1 MRDTITLL
9 VVCSMFLTIFTF
21 IIPAEKCQAA
31 TLDVGS
37 GYYYENIQDA
47 IDAANNSD
55 TIRVHSGTY
64 EEFIEINKEITLQGD
79 GTSSVIINS
88 KSQSGPTLHTIT
100 IKSSNVTISGFTIK
114 NTYHASSKHSCI
126 LLSAS
131 SSGCTISNNIIKE
144 GGNGIYLITS
154 TDNTITDNTIEENED
169 NGISLGYFSNN
180 NQINNNIIQNSETT
194 GIKISRSAENNFY
207 DNSITSNK
215 DNTIGI
221 SIDTLSNNNLFY
233 RNILSENYGGNAF
246 DGGSNTWYNENQG
259 NYWSDYNDYDS
270 NGDGIGDSP
279 YTNGGVND
287 QKPLGYFKNQKPTA
301 YISSIS
307 PNPATAG
314 ENIQFSGYG
323 TDDGSILEWEWK
335 INSDIVSA
343 SEDFTHPG
351 LSAGTYNIYFRV
363 KDDDEEW
370 SSPPAQETL
379 VVNPSGSTTPNQKP
393 TAYIQSISPQTAEYG
408 EEITFTGY
416 GVDEDGTIQL
426 YNWSS
431 SIDGYLPNSATFT
444 TTSLSIGTH
453 NIAFKVRDNKYLW
466 SDTVYSTVTI
476 EQVQIDNE
484 DPVAV
489 ANGPYAA
496 YKNDEI
502 TFDASGSYDNDGTIS
517 KYRWDFGDES
527 TANAETTT
535 HTYTQEGE
543 YTVTLTITD
552 NYGAQDTVTTTAN
565 ILLTPG
571 EKPNND
577 TDKNETDVGDDSDE
591 KWVIPGFET
600 IILLFALTLI
610 ILIKKKQK

>member
-21 IIPAEKCQAA
+21 ILPAEKCQAA

-37 GYYYENIQDA
+37 GYDYENIQDA

-100 IKSSNVTISGFTIK
+100 IKSSNITISGFTIK

-131 SSGCTISNNIIKE
+131 SSRCTISNNIIKE

-154 TDNTITDNTIEENED
+154 TDNTITGNTIEENED

-246 DGGSNTWYNENQG
+246 DGGSNTWYNGNQG
-259 NYWSDYNDYDS
+259 NYWSDYDDYDS
-270 NGDGIGDSP
+270 NGDGIGDTP

-287 QKPLGYFKNQKPTA
+287 LRPLGYFKNQKPTA
-301 YISSIS
+301 HISSIS
-307 PNPATAG
+307 PNPATTG
-314 ENIQFSGYG
+314 EDIQFSGYG
-323 TDDGSILEWEWK
+323 TDDGNIIEWEWK
-335 INSDIVSA
+335 INSEVVSA
-343 SEDFTHPG
+343 SEDFTHTG
-351 LSAGTYNIYFRV
+351 LSAGTYSIYFRV
-363 KDDDEEW
+363 KDDDGDW
-370 SSPPAQETL
+370 STPPAQQTL
-379 VVNPSGSTTPNQKP
+379 TVNPSGGETPNQKP
-393 TAYIQSISPQTAEYG
+393 TAYIQNISPQTAEYG
-408 EEITFTGY
+408 EEITFIGY
-416 GVDEDGTIQL
+416 GVDEDGTIQS

-431 SIDGYLPNSATFT
+431 SIDGYLPSSSSFT
-444 TTSLSIGTH
+444 STSLSIGTH
-453 NIAFKVRDNKYLW
+453 NIAFKVRDNEYLW
-466 SDTVYSTVTI
+466 SDVVYETVTI
-476 EQVQIDNE
+476 EQVQIENE
-484 DPVAV
+484 DPVAIS
-489 ANGPYAA
+489 NGPYASYVEDA
-496 YKNDEI
+496 IN
-502 TFDASGSYDNDGTIS
+502 FDASESYDTDGSIS
-517 KYRWDFGDES
+517 QYRWDFGDG
-527 TANAETTT
+527 TTTNGETTT
-535 HTYTQEGE
+535 HSYTQKGE
-543 YTVTLTITD
+543 YTVILTITD
-552 NYGAQDTVTTTAN
+552 NYGAQDTETTTAD
-565 ILLTPG
+565 ILLKPG
-571 EKPNND
+571 EQEENNETGENND
-577 TDKNETDVGDDSDE
+577 NNDDDKLI
-591 KWVIPGFET
+591 IPGFEA
-600 IILLFALTLI
+600 ITLISII
-610 ILIKKKQK
+610 ILIIALKKKRII